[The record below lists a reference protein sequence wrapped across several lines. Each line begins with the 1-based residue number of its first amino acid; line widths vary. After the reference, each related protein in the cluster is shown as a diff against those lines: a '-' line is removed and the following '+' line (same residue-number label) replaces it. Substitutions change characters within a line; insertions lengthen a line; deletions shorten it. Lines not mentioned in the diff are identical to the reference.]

1 MDGQKR
7 ILDAKNESI
16 YEL

>member
-7 ILDAKNESI
+7 ILDAKNESV